1 MLRQA
6 QHEEEN
12 GGLEMDLQTKT
23 FILILILIL
32 ILSLSKDEDVQR
44 TTCWYVRVWILA
56 CVGSTGCEGS
66 SASSLC
72 PQGINMIDHPRH
84 C

>member
-32 ILSLSKDEDVQR
+32 SLSKDEDAPLS
-44 TTCWYVRVWILA
+44 VRRIPRLRGEHGGGLKLA
-56 CVGSTGCEGS
+56 TRP
-66 SASSLC
+66 AT
-72 PQGINMIDHPRH
+72 PRSGH
-84 C
+84 

>member
-23 FILILILIL
+23 FILILIL
-32 ILSLSKDEDVQR
+32 SLSKDEDAPLSLR
-44 TTCWYVRVWILA
+44 RIPHLRGERVR
-56 CVGSTGCEGS
+56 G
-66 SASSLC
+66 
-72 PQGINMIDHPRH
+72 P
-84 C
+84 

>member
-12 GGLEMDLQTKT
+12 GGLETDLQTKT

-32 ILSLSKDEDVQR
+32 ILSLSKDEDAPLS
-44 TTCWYVRVWILA
+44 VRRIPRLRGEHGGGLKLA
-56 CVGSTGCEGS
+56 TRP
-66 SASSLC
+66 AT
-72 PQGINMIDHPRH
+72 PRSGH
-84 C
+84 

>member
-23 FILILILIL
+23 FILIL
-32 ILSLSKDEDVQR
+32 SLSKDEDAPLSLR
-44 TTCWYVRVWILA
+44 RIPRLRGE
-56 CVGSTGCEGS
+56 CVMG
-66 SASSLC
+66 
-72 PQGINMIDHPRH
+72 P
-84 C
+84 